1 MSIVAAM
8 IPVGLALN
16 VASKIIHSR
25 GNSAKTP
32 FSDVLQESLGSRLV
46 KQWDADGDG
55 TLSVSEFGG
64 SATAFAHFDRDGDG
78 VLKAGELD
86 AGLAR
91 AQFQRRAQSLT
102 DAAMRLYDFDN
113 DGTLTAAEFGQDAK
127 LFEAID
133 ANGDGNIDRDELLG
147 AYMRKGSSFGET
159 EGT

>member
-8 IPVGLALN
+8 IPMGMALN
-16 VASKIIHSR
+16 VASKMIHSR

-46 KQWDADGDG
+46 KQWDADGNG
-55 TLSVSEFGG
+55 ALSVSEFGG
-64 SATAFAHFDRDGDG
+64 SAAAFAHLDRDGDG
-78 VLKAGELD
+78 ALRAGELD

-102 DAAMRLYDFDN
+102 NAAMRLYDSDN
-113 DGTLTAAEFGQDAK
+113 DGVLTAAEFGRDAK

-133 ANGDGNIDRDELLG
+133 ANGDGNIDGDELLG
-147 AYMRKGSSFGET
+147 AFMRKGSAFGET